1 MWKRTLALVGALMI
15 TTSCTGDLLDGGDG
29 SGGDFAVS
37 VSGGTQPTYSW
48 SAGPAFEVSLVRTA
62 DQTVVVWRVSDVVN
76 RDIRSPVRQ
85 GVVPQGATETAASE
99 RVLTAG
105 VTYRVSIRL
114 ADGSSAFQEFRP

>member
-1 MWKRTLALVGALMI
+1 MRKQTLALIGALII
-15 TTSCTGDLLDGGDG
+15 TTSCTGDILNGGDG
-29 SGGDFAVS
+29 SGGDFAIS

-48 SAGPAFEVSLVRTA
+48 TAGPAFEVSVARAA
-62 DQTVVVWRVSDVVN
+62 DQTVVVWRVADVVN
-76 RDIRSPVRQ
+76 RNIRSPVRQ

-99 RVLTAG
+99 RILTAG